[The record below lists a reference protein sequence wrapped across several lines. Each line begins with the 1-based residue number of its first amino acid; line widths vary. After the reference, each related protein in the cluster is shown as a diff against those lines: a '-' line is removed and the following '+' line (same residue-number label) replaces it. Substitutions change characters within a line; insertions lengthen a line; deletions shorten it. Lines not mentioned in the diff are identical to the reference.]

1 MIPCWGWTT
10 PLSAEMFIWG
20 LPSACW
26 DQGELWKSKSNPV
39 AGTQKEG
46 AAWDFQWILHGI
58 PHRIPN
64 GFPMDWSPY
73 DFRQAQLG
81 DTTLRLDA
89 ETQRRKD
96 LEVRA
101 LRGAGDDEGLMRGW
115 CLMVDDWA
123 LWFWVMNMF
132 YIFIVPGSPATASRH
147 YQRFGSKARLCYW
160 SSWKR
165 WSLAPRKTKLIVC
178 RLCSV
183 LRFLVFFGSRIWLS
197 NRFLP
202 FLRTTRRNCKWR
214 SCELDNSQ
222 RRSRRTT
229 LSCTLPRLLV
239 DVARLVDFLNLQD
252 TSRYTKGSSHPSRAD
267 GSIYT

>member
-1 MIPCWGWTT
+1 MLRPGRALKVKEQSCCRYAKRG
-10 PLSAEMFIWG
+10 SCVGFSMD
-20 LPSACW
+20 SSW
-26 DQGELWKSKSNPV
+26 DSPQDSEW
-39 AGTQKEG
+39 
-46 AAWDFQWILHGI
+46 I
-58 PHRIPN
+58 PH
-64 GFPMDWSPY
+64 GLKSLW
-73 DFRQAQLG
+73 FRQAQLG

-202 FLRTTRRNCKWR
+202 FLRTTRSNCKWR

-239 DVARLVDFLNLQD
+239 AVAKLVDFLNLQD
-252 TSRYTKGSSHPSRAD
+252 TRRVLLIHAEQMGQYT
-267 GSIYT
+267 

>member
-1 MIPCWGWTT
+1 MIRCWGWTT

-58 PHRIPN
+58 PHRILN

-115 CLMVDDWA
+115 CLMVDDWG
-123 LWFWVMNMF
+123 LWFWVTNMF

-160 SSWKR
+160 SAWKR

-183 LRFLVFFGSRIWLS
+183 LRFLVFLVLEFGCQTGFFHICAQQGAIASGAAANW
-197 NRFLP
+197 
-202 FLRTTRRNCKWR
+202 TTHRG
-214 SCELDNSQ
+214 DQ
-222 RRSRRTT
+222 DV
-229 LSCTLPRLLV
+229 PRWAALY
-239 DVARLVDFLNLQD
+239 Q
-252 TSRYTKGSSHPSRAD
+252 GSLWP
-267 GSIYT
+267 